1 MKLKITTIT
10 NLEFGKMV
18 QAASQK
24 LNQRA
29 EFINSLNVF
38 PVPDGDTG
46 TNMSLSMASGAKYE
60 REETSTQVGDLAS
73 ALAKGL
79 LMGARGN
86 SGVILSQIFRGFSKN
101 VAGKA
106 TLDANDLAEAFAAGA
121 QTAYKAVMKP
131 TEGTILTVIRE
142 AAGAGKK
149 AAKSTD
155 DICEVMV
162 KVVEAA
168 EAALKST
175 PDLLPVLKQVGVV
188 DSGGQGLTFVLEAF
202 SDALS
207 GKVDESKDYVPAD
220 AEMDSM
226 IDAAHHQSVQ
236 GKLDPNDIKYGYCT
250 EIMVRIGDG
259 KLVDHEFDYDTFYD
273 YLAKLGDSL
282 LVINDDEIVKVHV
295 HTEHPGD
302 VMTWG
307 QRFGA
312 LIKVKVDNMR
322 LQQETIME
330 HDQEETS
337 AENKVAAA
345 ESAQPQIDMH
355 GYAIISVSSGDG
367 IAKLFTGLGVTHIIA
382 GGQTM
387 NPSTA
392 DIVKAVND
400 SGAKQALV
408 LPNNKNIFL
417 AAEQAAEV
425 ADVPVKIVHSKTIS
439 QGMTAMLAF
448 NPEADLEDN
457 QAEMEDTLD
466 TVISGQVTHAV
477 RDTTIDGLEIKKA
490 DYMGLVDGKI
500 VITNPDR
507 ETATLDMVKAM
518 LDEDSE
524 LVTIIYGADA
534 TKADADK
541 LAKAVQALDSELE
554 IEIHEGDQPVYPF
567 LISVE

>member
-1 MKLKITTIT
+1 
-10 NLEFGKMV
+10 MV

-60 REETSTQVGDLAS
+60 REETSTKVGDLAS

-86 SGVILSQIFRGFSKN
+86 SGVILSQIFRGFSKA
-101 VAGKA
+101 VADKDSL
-106 TLDANDLAEAFAAGA
+106 TANDLAAALVAGA

-131 TEGTILTVIRE
+131 TEGTILTVIRK
-142 AAGAGKK
+142 AAGAGKEAVK
-149 AAKSTD
+149 TTD
-155 DICEVMV
+155 DICEVMDA
-162 KVVEAA
+162 VVTAA

-202 SDALS
+202 SDSLS
-207 GKVDESKDYVPAD
+207 GKVDESQDYVPDD

-236 GKLDPNDIKYGYCT
+236 GQLDPNDIKYGYCT

-259 KLVDHEFDYDTFYD
+259 KLVDHKFDYDTFYD

-330 HDQEETS
+330 HDKEGEAQ
-337 AENKVAAA
+337 AAA
-345 ESAQPQIDMH
+345 QPALPSQPQVDMH

-367 IAKLFTGLGVTHIIA
+367 IGKLFKGLGVTDIIA

-425 ADVPVKIVHSKTIS
+425 ADVPVKIIHSQTIS

-448 NPEADLEDN
+448 NAEADLDDN
-457 QAEMEDTLD
+457 QAAMEETLS
-466 TVISGQVTHAV
+466 TVVSGQVTHAV
-477 RDTTIDGLEIKKA
+477 RDTTIDGLEIKKD

-507 ETATLDMVKAM
+507 DTAALDMVKAM

-524 LVTIIYGADA
+524 LVTIIYGKDA
-534 TKADADK
+534 TKTDADH
-541 LAKAVQALDSELE
+541 LAAKVQELDDELE

-567 LISVE
+567 LVSVE

>member
-1 MKLKITTIT
+1 MKITTIT

-60 REETSTQVGDLAS
+60 REETSTKVGDLAS

-86 SGVILSQIFRGFSKN
+86 SGVILSQIFRGFSKA
-101 VAGKA
+101 VADKESL
-106 TLDANDLAEAFAAGA
+106 TANDLAAALAAGA

-131 TEGTILTVIRE
+131 TEGTILTVIRK
-142 AAGAGKK
+142 AAGAGKEAVK
-149 AAKSTD
+149 TTD
-155 DICEVMV
+155 DICEVMDA
-162 KVVEAA
+162 VVTAA

-202 SDALS
+202 SDSLS
-207 GKVDESKDYVPAD
+207 GKVDESQDYVPDD

-236 GKLDPNDIKYGYCT
+236 GQLDPNDIKYGYCT

-259 KLVDHEFDYDTFYD
+259 KLVDHKFDYDTFYE

-330 HDQEETS
+330 HDKEDEAQ
-337 AENKVAAA
+337 AAA
-345 ESAQPQIDMH
+345 EPALPSQPQVDMH

-367 IAKLFTGLGVTHIIA
+367 IGKLFKGLGVTDIIA

-400 SGAKQALV
+400 SGAQQALV

-425 ADVPVKIVHSKTIS
+425 ADVPVKVIHSQTIS

-448 NPEADLEDN
+448 NAEADLDDN
-457 QAEMEDTLD
+457 QAAMEETLS
-466 TVISGQVTHAV
+466 TVVSGQVTHAV
-477 RDTTIDGLEIKKA
+477 RDTTIDGLEIKKD

-507 ETATLDMVKAM
+507 DTAALDMVKAM

-524 LVTIIYGADA
+524 LVTIIYGKDA
-534 TKADADK
+534 TKTDADH
-541 LAKAVQALDSELE
+541 LAAKVQELDDELE

-567 LISVE
+567 LVSVE